1 MKTCMNTAEDQ
12 LDVTVVM
19 PTYNR
24 AALVERALDSIRA
37 QTLPVRRIIIVDDAS
52 LDGTREVARAWAQR
66 HNQRLHV
73 EVLPHNVG
81 PAAARNRGI
90 ELSQTAYV
98 AFLDS
103 DDEYLPSTLQR
114 QCGALD
120 AHPDA
125 VLSFG
130 DATVASAEGRQS
142 HGLFG
147 PRVQMDVDAERTE
160 HGHWQLVDPTDK
172 LLHASIIP
180 TSAICFR
187 RVDAVAVGGMP
198 ADFRS
203 GEDWLFLLRLSRR
216 GRFVFTTDDLA
227 IHHRHDENLTNSG
240 AGEFVAREK
249 LRGLLALRA
258 GTVGVHLT
266 PQQMERVHQMVEKQ
280 RGSWRY
286 QLSRLGWIRYWRGLR
301 GPLGQASG
309 GWRRHCFNDLR
320 SVFRSLMMSLRSAKQ
335 QLTRLGRP

>member
-1 MKTCMNTAEDQ
+1 MSTPTNTAADV

-37 QTLPVRRIIIVDDAS
+37 QARPVRHIVIVDDAS
-52 LDGTREVARAWAQR
+52 HDGTPEVARAWARR
-66 HNQRLHV
+66 HDQSLHV
-73 EVLPHNVG
+73 EILARNAG

-103 DDEYLPSTLQR
+103 DDEYLPNTLQR
-114 QCGALD
+114 LCAALD

-125 VLSFG
+125 VMSFG
-130 DATVASAEGRQS
+130 DATVVSPGERQP
-142 HGLFG
+142 HGIFG
-147 PRVQMDVDAERTE
+147 SQVRMEVDARRTE
-160 HGHWQLVDPTDK
+160 QGHWQLVDPTDK
-172 LLHASIIP
+172 LLPAGIIP

-187 RVDAVAVGGMP
+187 RVEGVAVGGMP

-203 GEDWLFLLRLSRR
+203 GEDWLFLLLLSQR
-216 GRFVFTTDDLA
+216 GRFVFTTDDVT
-227 IHHRHDENLTNSG
+227 IHHRHDDNLTNSR
-240 AGEFVAREK
+240 AGEFIAREK
-249 LRGLLALRA
+249 LRGLLALRE
-258 GTVGVHLT
+258 GTVRVQLT
-266 PQQMERVHQMVEKQ
+266 PQQIERVDQMIERQ

-286 QLSRLGWIRYWRGLR
+286 NLSRLGWGPYWRGLR

-309 GWRRHCFNDLR
+309 GWRRHVYRDIKSVLR
-320 SVFRSLMMSLRSAKQ
+320 SCAVSLRSP
-335 QLTRLGRP
+335 R